1 MKRNLLMAGLILLTV
16 ASCKKEAP
24 EGDQGNASSDLQT
37 ATIELTDTQN
47 WKEDA
52 ALGVFTADD
61 FNVKFSIIEGAG
73 TTTAKFKG
81 QITKETTPLAAY
93 IPYSAEAGDDMTK
106 IPVNIP
112 TAVVQGEGLE
122 LYRFQASSSDFK
134 FYEKLATLKLTFSNV
149 EGSLYEGKSISAVTV
164 NSARKIT
171 GVFTANCTQP
181 QTTAIAETYESS
193 NSVEM
198 AFPSGTVLS
207 SDVVGYAA
215 IAPYIKA
222 GTKLTISAIIDGKVV
237 SGEVSASQPT
247 AEGEEYELVID
258 AGLFEPKM
266 ELVWAYGT
274 KSGDQELMRP
284 QGNVPAIDDAGN
296 VYVMTN
302 GYNGVLKINSN
313 GTKAWA
319 VDAAFNGVCQFNP
332 SIESDGS
339 VVYIGGGKDN
349 QPFVRAIAAADG
361 ATKWTFTAD
370 KFFNN
375 GSTPA
380 PNLQRRITPAI
391 TNNAVIIGNGGST
404 GTVLSIDKA
413 TGERLAYVASADGTS
428 GPGGGCNVGVGITKK
443 GYATWNASW
452 GAYSAKVGEFEN
464 PIKTHDTNGKYLNWA
479 AAYKVNGVIYGVDV
493 PDAIACLTVDGVDQ
507 FAYMI
512 YKDPDLYVVCSSAEG
527 ASTSPSAVAPKV
539 AYKFA
544 GAKKQDQGGMV
555 VGPQNEIIASL
566 KHNTKVPGGVYAINP
581 STGQLA
587 WKYVLNAD
595 VGGATA
601 VDNNG
606 YVHVMSDD
614 GWYHIIQPNYSEG
627 SVKVIYK
634 ENMVNILKQN
644 SAYSDAP
651 KVGSWSS
658 PMIGKNGKIYAYIP
672 VYGPD
677 GSNDSRYGVVMCMQ
691 YAPCTAPGNTAWP
704 MKGADARHSG
714 NQK

>member
-1 MKRNLLMAGLILLTV
+1 MKRNLLMAGLILLSV
-16 ASCKKEAP
+16 ASCQKEAP
-24 EGDQGNASSDLQT
+24 GDDKDGASSSNLQT

-61 FNVKFSIIEGAG
+61 FNVKFSITEGAG
-73 TTTAKFKG
+73 TNTAKFKG

-93 IPYSAEAGDDMTK
+93 IPYSAETGDDMTK
-106 IPVNIP
+106 VPVHIPA
-112 TAVVQGEGLE
+112 TVVQGEGLE
-122 LYRFQASSSDFK
+122 LFRFQASAGDFK

-181 QTTAIAETYESS
+181 QTTAIAETYEST
-193 NSVEM
+193 NSVEL

-207 SDVVGYAA
+207 SDVVGYAS

-222 GTKLTISAIIDGKVV
+222 GTALTITAVIDGKSV

-247 AEGEEYELVID
+247 VEGEEYELVID

-284 QGNVPAIDDAGN
+284 QGNVPAVDNNGN
-296 VYVMTN
+296 VYVVTN
-302 GYNGVLKINSN
+302 GMNKVVKIKNDGS
-313 GTKAWA
+313 KAWE
-319 VDAAFNGVCQFNP
+319 VAADFSGACQYSP
-332 SIESDGS
+332 SIEADGS
-339 VVYIGGGKDN
+339 VIYVAGGGN
-349 QPFVRAIAAADG
+349 ITPCVLALNSDG
-361 ATKWTFTAD
+361 TTKWTYAKSDFYS
-370 KFFNN
+370 
-375 GSTPA
+375 GA
-380 PNLQRRITPAI
+380 PDVNRRVLPAI
-391 TNNAVIIGNGGST
+391 TDKAIYVGNGGT
-404 GTVLSIDKA
+404 NGTLQIIDKSN
-413 TGERLAYVASADGTS
+413 GKRLSYVGSKDGS
-428 GPGGGCNVGVGITKK
+428 GGPSGGCNVGVAITKG
-443 GYATWNASW
+443 GYATWSASW
-452 GAYSAKVGEFEN
+452 GAYSAKTSVMEAPTAKNANNEGYA
-464 PIKTHDTNGKYLNWA
+464 PWA
-479 AAYKVNGVIYGVDV
+479 SAWRISASASEAVNNVSDGIAA
-493 PDAIACLTVDGVDQ
+493 LTIDGTDY
-507 FAYMI
+507 FAYYV
-512 YKDPDLYVVCSSAEG
+512 YKGTDMYVACAK
-527 ASTSPSAVAPKV
+527 ATSNEEWPSHSKALKV
-539 AYKFA
+539 DYKFE
-544 GAKKQDQGGMV
+544 GAKKQDQGGIV
-555 VGPQNEIIASL
+555 IGPQNEIIASL
-566 KHNTKVPGGVYAINP
+566 KHNTTVPGGVYAINP

-587 WKYVLNAD
+587 WKYVTNTD
-595 VGGATA
+595 VGGAAA

-614 GWYHIIQPNYSEG
+614 GWYHIIKPNYSDG

-634 ENMVNILKQN
+634 ENMVNILKQKTTY
-644 SAYSDAP
+644 ADAP

-658 PMIGKNGKIYAYIP
+658 PMIGPDGKIYAYIP

-677 GSNDSRYGVVMCMQ
+677 GTNDSRYGVVMCMQ
-691 YAPCTAPGNTAWP
+691 YALCTAPGNTAWP